1 MEGEID
7 TNKNSVAN
15 YQRFTETEHIL
26 RIRLLQIGD
35 LVGNMPAGKLP
46 PNTYYV

>member
-35 LVGNMPAGKLP
+35 LVGNLSAGLMHS
-46 PNTYYV
+46 NIFYV